1 MSIILFTDNID
12 EYLKEDDVID
22 FGNEAIIQLADSLYK
37 NAESEIEYIKAAYEF
52 VRDKVSHSAD
62 INEDI
67 ITCSASEVLNAK
79 HGICKGAEPMNV
91 RNHSSSALFVCYVR
105 NYFSEAVP
113 IKALAVA
120 LTTSRE
126 RSSQV

>member
-1 MSIILFTDNID
+1 MYEFEIYGGAAMSIILFTDNID
-12 EYLKEDDVID
+12 EYLK
-22 FGNEAIIQLADSLYK
+22 
-37 NAESEIEYIKAAYEF
+37 
-52 VRDKVSHSAD
+52 
-62 INEDI
+62 
-67 ITCSASEVLNAK
+67 
-79 HGICKGAEPMNV
+79 
-91 RNHSSSALFVCYVR
+91 YVR